1 MKTVKAKRV
10 NRFDESIDTYT
21 EFFRPYELT
30 SFDETF
36 CIAMTSSAKWAHTRF
51 YHLWLLD
58 HFLCSFFFLLIGFL
72 FWMWRCLSLLLF
84 SSCADVNGC
93 ACDLFY
99 FFQWREFM
107 PKTVGVDPSPFT
119 VRKPEETGKSV
130 LGWVPLTLKKTKTFI
145 LIFIVVFQYVN
156 VFDVSMCFYLH
167 FGQFLFIV
175 SLQACFSIG
184 LTLKFL
190 QETVNTGLNISFLV
204 FCTGFFLI

>member
-1 MKTVKAKRV
+1 MSFFYAREQQFLLPILCCFFFCDSSVPTDDTMKTVKAKRV
-10 NRFDESIDTYT
+10 NCFDESIDTYT

-58 HFLCSFFFLLIGFL
+58 HFLCSFFFSLIGFL

-84 SSCADVNGC
+84 SSLLV
-93 ACDLFY
+93 LMLMVVLVIFF

-107 PKTVGVDPSPFT
+107 PKTLGVDPSPFT

-130 LGWVPLTLKKTKTFI
+130 LGWVPLTFIKKNINF
-145 LIFIVVFQYVN
+145 N
-156 VFDVSMCFYLH
+156 FYR
-167 FGQFLFIV
+167 G
-175 SLQACFSIG
+175 FS
-184 LTLKFL
+184 
-190 QETVNTGLNISFLV
+190 V
-204 FCTGFFLI
+204 C